1 MLHVVDWAYGYYKRL
16 ILGSVVIKLVFFLED
31 SMNLFKSIKYAALA
45 LMFTPVMALAGVVT
59 TTYESRTQTTGYV
72 GLQWLLGEKEQS
84 AVPNVVVGARYTKT
98 NTSNRVSGADLSLTY
113 DFSKSQVGS
122 VRLGYLGG
130 KCDLLGTAGIGYDYA
145 NKALLGYLGAIGPYS
160 KVFGQIGGQGFGLGL
175 EVNTQD
181 CAKDRKEI
189 VTVPDPA

>member
-1 MLHVVDWAYGYYKRL
+1 MVDLAFW
-16 ILGSVVIKLVFFLED
+16 KLVLLSSVFITKEVI
-31 SMNLFKSIKYAALA
+31 MSIKQFLSASIFASL
-45 LMFTPVMALAGVVT
+45 LMPLVATAGGGVEPT
-59 TTYESRTQTTGYV
+59 INYKSRTQTTGYV

-145 NKALLGYLGAIGPYS
+145 SKALLGYLGAIGPYS
-160 KVFGQIGGQGFGLGL
+160 KVFGQFGGQGLGLGL

-181 CAKDRKEI
+181 CAKDRIAVEG
-189 VTVPDPA
+189 DR

>member
-1 MLHVVDWAYGYYKRL
+1 LNVDLMVDLAFR
-16 ILGSVVIKLVFFLED
+16 KLVLLGLIFTTKGVI
-31 SMNLFKSIKYAALA
+31 MSIKQFLSASIFAAL
-45 LMFTPVMALAGVVT
+45 LTPLVATAGGMVS
-59 TTYESRTQTTGYV
+59 YESRTQTTGYV

-145 NKALLGYLGAIGPYS
+145 NKAMLGYLGAIGPYS
-160 KVFGQIGGQGFGLGL
+160 KVFGQFGGQGLGLGL

-181 CAKDRKEI
+181 CAKDRI
-189 VTVPDPA
+189 TLNLG

>member
-1 MLHVVDWAYGYYKRL
+1 MSIKKFLSFL
-16 ILGSVVIKLVFFLED
+16 ITSTLLAPTLVF
-31 SMNLFKSIKYAALA
+31 SNGG
-45 LMFTPVMALAGVVT
+45 PVPPS
-59 TTYESRTQTTGYV
+59 YESRTQTTGYV
-72 GLQWLLGEKEQS
+72 GLQWLLGEKENS

-145 NKALLGYLGAIGPYS
+145 NKAMLGYLGAIGPYS

-181 CAKDRKEI
+181 CAKDRITLSEP
-189 VTVPDPA
+189 T

>member
-1 MLHVVDWAYGYYKRL
+1 LEVGTIGFNTNYQRL
-16 ILGSVVIKLVFFLED
+16 N
-31 SMNLFKSIKYAALA
+31 MSIKQFLSASIFAAL
-45 LMFTPVMALAGVVT
+45 LTPVMALAGIATT

-160 KVFGQIGGQGFGLGL
+160 KVFGQFGGQGLGLGL

-181 CAKDRKEI
+181 CAKDRIADEGDK
-189 VTVPDPA
+189 

>member
-1 MLHVVDWAYGYYKRL
+1 MVDLAFWKL
-16 ILGSVVIKLVFFLED
+16 VLLGSVFTTKEVI
-31 SMNLFKSIKYAALA
+31 MSIKQFLSASIFAAL
-45 LMFTPVMALAGVVT
+45 LTPLIATAGGIDSPPI
-59 TTYESRTQTTGYV
+59 YESRTQTTGYV

-145 NKALLGYLGAIGPYS
+145 NKAMLGYLGAIGPYS

-181 CAKDRKEI
+181 CAKDAIPVDTPE
-189 VTVPDPA
+189 P